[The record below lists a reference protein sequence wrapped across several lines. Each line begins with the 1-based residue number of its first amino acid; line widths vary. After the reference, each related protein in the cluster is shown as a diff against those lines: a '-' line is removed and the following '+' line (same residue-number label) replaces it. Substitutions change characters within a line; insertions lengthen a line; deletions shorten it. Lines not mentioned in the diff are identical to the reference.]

1 MQPASTIA
9 ESNKDRKQSEASL
22 DKATESVLTDR
33 LPLPQN
39 FNNLGNAPLSDRILS
54 NSSYLAAEIPHK
66 IGNWAKNIWETSTD
80 LSNSVLNR
88 QGVLPGSWISDGN
101 EPDIEAADL
110 RSQGL
115 WLFGCRYELPDNES
129 LESKI
134 IAAQAESMFEQQ
146 ASHSLES
153 VPITDSTA
161 DQEITSAT
169 TTHSDTPTVVSNNQK
184 APSTKQP
191 SSESVEENTVN
202 KFAVSS
208 LWPADFYDDFT
219 SRLWFTYRHN
229 YPPIRPASYKT
240 DIGWG
245 CMLRSGQSLLANTL
259 VIHLL
264 GRGMLH

>member
-1 MQPASTIA
+1 MEPKKETK
-9 ESNKDRKQSEASL
+9 KDRIPSETSL
-22 DKATESVLTDR
+22 DTTSESTVSDK

-39 FNNLGNAPLSDRILS
+39 INRFGNAPLSDRILS

-80 LSNSVLNR
+80 LSNSVLHR
-88 QGVLPGSWISDGN
+88 QGALPGSWVNDRIDP
-101 EPDIEAADL
+101 EVETADQ
-110 RSQGL
+110 RNQGL
-115 WLFGCRYELPDNES
+115 WLLGCRYELPDNET

-134 IAAQAESMFEQQ
+134 MAAQAESMFEPQAAHSQLINSCVPNESTSQQ
-146 ASHSLES
+146 NSPHARPTSPTNS
-153 VPITDSTA
+153 PIQTD
-161 DQEITSAT
+161 QQRTSMAE
-169 TTHSDTPTVVSNNQK
+169 DTDDAQK
-184 APSTKQP
+184 IA
-191 SSESVEENTVN
+191 EETPVN

-208 LWPADFYDDFT
+208 IWPADFYEDFT

-259 VIHLL
+259 LIHLL
-264 GRGMLH
+264 GRGTF

>member
-1 MQPASTIA
+1 MEPKKETK
-9 ESNKDRKQSEASL
+9 KDRIPSETSL
-22 DKATESVLTDR
+22 DTTSESTVSDK

-39 FNNLGNAPLSDRILS
+39 INRFGNAPLSDRILS

-80 LSNSVLNR
+80 LSNSVLHR
-88 QGVLPGSWISDGN
+88 QGALPGSWVNDRIDP
-101 EPDIEAADL
+101 EVETADQ
-110 RSQGL
+110 RNQGL
-115 WLFGCRYELPDNES
+115 WLLGCRYELPDNET

-134 IAAQAESMFEQQ
+134 MAAQAESMFEPQRAHSQFINTCVHNESMSQQ
-146 ASHSLES
+146 HSPLARPTSPTNSPNQTYPQRASMEKATDDAQNIAEEI
-153 VPITDSTA
+153 PI
-161 DQEITSAT
+161 
-169 TTHSDTPTVVSNNQK
+169 
-184 APSTKQP
+184 
-191 SSESVEENTVN
+191 N

-208 LWPADFYDDFT
+208 IWPADFYDDFT

-259 VIHLL
+259 LIHLL
-264 GRGMLH
+264 GRGTF

>member
-1 MQPASTIA
+1 MQSTSEIPD
-9 ESNKDRKQSEASL
+9 SNKDRSQSDASL
-22 DKATESVLTDR
+22 DMVSEAPSADK

-39 FNNLGNAPLSDRILS
+39 FNNLGNAPLADRILS

-66 IGNWAKNIWETSTD
+66 IGSWAKNIWETSTD

-88 QGVLPGSWISDGN
+88 QGASLPGSWTGDSNG
-101 EPDIEAADL
+101 PDNEAADL

-115 WLFGCRYELPDNES
+115 WLLGCRYELPDNES

-134 IAAQAESMFEQQ
+134 IAAQAESMFDQQ
-146 ASHSLES
+146 AAHSLTA
-153 VPITDSTA
+153 VPVIDA
-161 DQEITSAT
+161 AAGQEPTSAT
-169 TTHSDTPTVVSNNQK
+169 AHSDTPSTVSDGPPTEKPANDS
-184 APSTKQP
+184 A
-191 SSESVEENTVN
+191 EENTVN

-208 LWPADFYDDFT
+208 LWPADFYEDFT
-219 SRLWFTYRHN
+219 SRLWYTYRHN

-264 GRGMLH
+264 GRGMHNSLV